1 MARYLADL
9 EQRMIELGLPGQ
21 LYVMQSSGGIAL
33 PEEARR
39 LPIRL
44 VESGPAAGAL
54 AAAPAA
60 LERGES
66 RLLSFDMGGTT
77 AKACGID
84 PGMPPIAREFEGAR
98 PDPLKKGSGLPPPV
112 PA

>member
-54 AAAPAA
+54 APAQAAR
-60 LERGES
+60 ERGES
-66 RLLSFDMGGTT
+66 RLLSFDMGGAT
-77 AKACGID
+77 AKAS
-84 PGMPPIAREFEGAR
+84 P
-98 PDPLKKGSGLPPPV
+98 LPPPPPPLPPPSDGAP
-112 PA
+112 PAPH